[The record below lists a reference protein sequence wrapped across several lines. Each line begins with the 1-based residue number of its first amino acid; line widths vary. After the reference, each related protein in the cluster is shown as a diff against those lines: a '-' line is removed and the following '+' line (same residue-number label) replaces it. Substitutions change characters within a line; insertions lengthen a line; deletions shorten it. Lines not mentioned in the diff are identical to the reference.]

1 MTKKILPFGESE
13 EQDPQIRRL
22 LLMAG
27 TVYGIIFGL
36 SFAFFTWGIDAYLLG
51 AKQAAT
57 PWVKLAL
64 GLPLSVVLAGIAGWL
79 AALTPSL
86 LFVVI
91 IWGGVGGLL
100 TMIAGHIPFEGS
112 NLVIWLMDPRFA
124 NQSLFAFGEAAATRT
139 TLMVFISVIVGLVV
153 GYIETLAIQWAWDRA
168 TPQGRLSLPSLLA
181 LMVAAPIAILP
192 ALNINYFMNQP
203 LRTPQLVLGDV
214 LGRIVAGEDLENAAS
229 GELVSSYRSFR
240 PYLDQLSTEYET
252 HLVTFGSD
260 TGTWYSAYID
270 IVFKDG
276 KALRCVSTG
285 KSVVYCDD
293 FSKRLAEWMQYL
305 VRAGLYGERPWLD
318 STSRRLVVDEG
329 VVAWLAD
336 RQGQLS
342 ENYALYRAGQQSG
355 FVLVIARFDTGFEM
369 VCRIKDAQPAVVDLC
384 AETQFFAE

>member
-1 MTKKILPFGESE
+1 MTKKILPFGGSE
-13 EQDPQIRRL
+13 EQDPQTRRL
-22 LLMAG
+22 SLMAG

-36 SFAFFTWGIDAYLLG
+36 SFAFFTWGIDAYLLS
-51 AKQAAT
+51 ANQAAT

-64 GLPLSVVLAGIAGWL
+64 GLPLSVVLAAIAGWL

-86 LFVVI
+86 LFAVI
-91 IWGGVGGLL
+91 IWGVVGGLL
-100 TMIAGHIPFEGS
+100 AMIAGHIPFEGS
-112 NLVIWLMDPRFA
+112 NLVIWLLDPRFA
-124 NQSLFAFGEAAATRT
+124 NQSLFAFGGAAATRT
-139 TLMVFISVIVGLVV
+139 TLMVFISVVAGLVV

-168 TPQGRLSLPSLLA
+168 TPQGRLSLTSLLA

-192 ALNINYFMNQP
+192 ALNVNYFMNQP

-214 LGRIVAGEDLENAAS
+214 LERIVAGEDLENAAS
-229 GELVSSYRSFR
+229 GELASSYRSFH
-240 PYLDQLSTEYET
+240 PYLDRLSTEYET

-270 IVFKDG
+270 IVFEDG

-318 STSRRLVVDEG
+318 SASRRLVVDEG

-355 FVLVIARFDTGFEM
+355 FVLVIVRFDTGFEM

-384 AETQFFAE
+384 AETLFFAE